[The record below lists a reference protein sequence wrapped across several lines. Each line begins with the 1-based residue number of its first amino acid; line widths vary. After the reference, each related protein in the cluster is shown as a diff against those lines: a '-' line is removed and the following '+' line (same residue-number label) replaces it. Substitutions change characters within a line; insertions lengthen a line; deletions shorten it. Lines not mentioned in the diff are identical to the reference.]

1 MDGEKMRCEE
11 YSGEALEQVDYKT
24 ICASTA
30 YSSGLLVFCGLELL
44 LLVAVVVKLTC
55 DCVEYKRTG
64 NLPWCARW
72 VLGRFKLVQNV
83 LRKLCWSVP
92 GIPRPHWTSPR
103 LPSTFCNV
111 TRTRDSPGSV
121 GQGSSGYLTSRYV
134 QCAWDWNSSLYLAVR
149 EEVRVDVQEAERRQ
163 SFVSSL
169 NSSDFSSFNVLR
181 NVRCEKNPIHG
192 CAMIYRALYGNI
204 QDIFVESCLS
214 NEHIFPPPKALFPI
228 LDGKIPRPPK

>member
-1 MDGEKMRCEE
+1 MCPNASRPSRASFSIGNGYGE
-11 YSGEALEQVDYKT
+11 
-24 ICASTA
+24 
-30 YSSGLLVFCGLELL
+30 VFGVRELELH
-44 LLVAVVVKLTC
+44 LVW
-55 DCVEYKRTG
+55 EHG
-64 NLPWCARW
+64 M
-72 VLGRFKLVQNV
+72 
-83 LRKLCWSVP
+83 
-92 GIPRPHWTSPR
+92 
-103 LPSTFCNV
+103 
-111 TRTRDSPGSV
+111 
-121 GQGSSGYLTSRYV
+121 
-134 QCAWDWNSSLYLAVR
+134 
-149 EEVRVDVQEAERRQ
+149 DVQEAERRQ